1 MRILLTG
8 ANGFLGS
15 RILERLIVNNEV
27 HITLRKDSQTNRID
41 SIIQEA
47 RVKVF
52 FVDENNTLEIENLF
66 KNEEIELIVHCATD
80 YGKQKDYFFKVF
92 ESNVLFPL
100 KLLEIG
106 VKYNLKYFINTDS
119 YFNKDNLSYNA
130 LPNYSKTKKLFLSY
144 LRNVGKN
151 ISIINMR
158 LEHVYGPNDNSDKF
172 ITYLV
177 KNMKLNEKISLT
189 FGHQKRD
196 FVFVDDVAEVYN
208 NIILNIT
215 KLPTPYFE
223 DLEIGLGKSIHLR
236 DFIEILSAK
245 IKTKSILDYGAIEYR
260 DDEIMNSFANNSL
273 SQWAERFNIN
283 FNFMDVYEGIEKML
297 SYEYNQN
304 LSK

>member
-1 MRILLTG
+1 
-8 ANGFLGS
+8 
-15 RILERLIVNNEV
+15 
-27 HITLRKDSQTNRID
+27 
-41 SIIQEA
+41 
-47 RVKVF
+47 
-52 FVDENNTLEIENLF
+52 
-66 KNEEIELIVHCATD
+66 
-80 YGKQKDYFFKVF
+80 
-92 ESNVLFPL
+92 
-100 KLLEIG
+100 LEIG
-106 VKYNLKYFINTDS
+106 IKYNLKYFINTDS
-119 YFNKDNLSYNA
+119 YFNKDNLTYNA

-144 LRNVGKN
+144 LKDMGKD

-177 KNMKLNEKISLT
+177 KNMKLNKKIPLT

-236 DFIEILSAK
+236 DFIEILSLK
-245 IKTKSILDYGAIEYR
+245 IKTESILDYGVIEYR

-273 SQWAERFNIN
+273 SQWAKRFDIN
-283 FNFMDVYEGIEKML
+283 FNFMDVNEGIEKML